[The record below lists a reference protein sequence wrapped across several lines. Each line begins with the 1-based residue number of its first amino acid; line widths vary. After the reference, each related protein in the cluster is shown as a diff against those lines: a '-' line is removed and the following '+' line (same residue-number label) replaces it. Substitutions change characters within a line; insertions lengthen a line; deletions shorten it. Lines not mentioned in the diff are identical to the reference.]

1 MMISTFL
8 TPRLPDESSKGIQMA
23 GLLAKQASTD
33 GHSSTQFCSRTEIIP
48 SQSAECD
55 LLDAAVKVSP
65 IDTVKRHCSGR
76 YGIATD
82 SIYAPA
88 KSKIE
93 FRFNAAVHLLV
104 MYDEGARR
112 EGETLIEG
120 LPPSRLRNFDN
131 KFTFVPAG
139 HAYHEWH
146 ETTTPMRVT
155 YLYLIPSKFQKSS
168 DADTAYVPRVFFEDS
183 VLWETALKLRNV
195 LEGGNPES
203 VNYLQ
208 ALADVLVCEL
218 SRTGQG
224 LVRSPPVNR
233 GGLAGWQMRT
243 VTSYIEEHLGEQ
255 ISLVT
260 LARLTRLSQ
269 FHFCRAFKQSFGNP
283 PHQYQVQRRIQR
295 AKALL
300 SDRKNSVTDVGLA
313 LGYCQ
318 TSSFTVAFRKI
329 IGRAPRDF
337 RRDFT

>member
-1 MMISTFL
+1 MISTFS
-8 TPRLPDESSKGIQMA
+8 TPRLPDEGSKGVQMA
-23 GLLAKQASTD
+23 ELLAKEASIAR
-33 GHSSTQFCSRTEIIP
+33 HNFTQLCSLTEITP
-48 SQSAECD
+48 SQSAQCD
-55 LLDAAVKVSP
+55 LPDPAVEVSP
-65 IDTVKRHCSGR
+65 SNTIKRHSTGR
-76 YGIATD
+76 YGLATD
-82 SIYAPA
+82 SVYAPA
-88 KSKIE
+88 KTKIE
-93 FRFNAAVHLLV
+93 FRFDAAVHLLV

-112 EGETLIEG
+112 EGETSIEG
-120 LPPSRLRNFDN
+120 LLPSRLRNFAN
-131 KFTFVPAG
+131 KLTFVPAG

-155 YLYLIPSKFQKSS
+155 YLYLIPSKFQNST
-168 DADTAYVPRVFFEDS
+168 DADTAYVPRVFFADS

-195 LEGGNPES
+195 LEGGKPES
-203 VNYLQ
+203 DHYLQ

-224 LVRSPPVNR
+224 FVRTSPVKR
-233 GGLAGWQMRT
+233 GGLAGWQMRA

-260 LARLTRLSQ
+260 LARLARLSQ

-283 PHQYQVQRRIQR
+283 PHQYQLRRRIQR

-313 LGYCQ
+313 LGYSQ
-318 TSSFTVAFRKI
+318 TSSFSVAFRKI
-329 IGRAPRDF
+329 MGRTPREF

>member
-1 MMISTFL
+1 MISTFS
-8 TPRLPDESSKGIQMA
+8 TPRLPDEGSKGAQMP
-23 GLLAKQASTD
+23 GFFAKQASTD
-33 GHSSTQFCSRTEIIP
+33 GHNFTQFFSRTEIIP

-65 IDTVKRHCSGR
+65 VDTIKRHSTGR
-76 YGIATD
+76 YGVATD

-93 FRFNAAVHLLV
+93 FRFDATVHLLV

-112 EGETLIEG
+112 EGETSIEG
-120 LPPSRLRNFDN
+120 LPPSRLRNFAN

-146 ETTTPMRVT
+146 ETAAPMRVT
-155 YLYLIPSKFQKSS
+155 YLYLTPSKFHKST
-168 DADTAYVPRVFFEDS
+168 DADTAYVPRVFFADS

-195 LEGGNPES
+195 LEGGKPES
-203 VNYLQ
+203 DHYLQ

-218 SRTGQG
+218 SQMGRGFVRT
-224 LVRSPPVNR
+224 SPVIR
-233 GGLAGWQMRT
+233 GGLAGWQMRA

-255 ISLVT
+255 ISLGT
-260 LARLTRLSQ
+260 LARLARLSQ

-283 PHQYQVQRRIQR
+283 PHQYQLRRRIQR

-300 SDRKNSVTDVGLA
+300 SDRKNSVTYVGLA
-313 LGYCQ
+313 LGYSQ
-318 TSSFTVAFRKI
+318 TSSFSVAFRKI
-329 IGRAPRDF
+329 MGRTPREF

>member
-1 MMISTFL
+1 
-8 TPRLPDESSKGIQMA
+8 
-23 GLLAKQASTD
+23 
-33 GHSSTQFCSRTEIIP
+33 
-48 SQSAECD
+48 
-55 LLDAAVKVSP
+55 
-65 IDTVKRHCSGR
+65 
-76 YGIATD
+76 
-82 SIYAPA
+82 
-88 KSKIE
+88 
-93 FRFNAAVHLLV
+93 
-104 MYDEGARR
+104 
-112 EGETLIEG
+112 
-120 LPPSRLRNFDN
+120 
-131 KFTFVPAG
+131 
-139 HAYHEWH
+139 
-146 ETTTPMRVT
+146 
-155 YLYLIPSKFQKSS
+155 
-168 DADTAYVPRVFFEDS
+168 
-183 VLWETALKLRNV
+183 V

-269 FHFCRAFKQSFGNP
+269 FHFCRAFKRSFGNP
-283 PHQYQVQRRIQR
+283 PHQYQLQRRIQR

-313 LGYCQ
+313 LGYSQ